1 MKRQELKQVTGRY
14 TGQVKKYSCQI
25 PGAFALE
32 DIHDLR
38 VAYKKLRA
46 WLRLLQGGVGAVCMP
61 AALKN
66 LYRAAGTVR
75 DEQLLLHMISTLVMP
90 QQPLPVFTQYI
101 QCRLF
106 ADKEQLVKAIEHI
119 HFKEVQNTIH
129 QSLPANWQHEVM
141 HKFIQV
147 KTAAIRLT
155 LLAGVDDKGLHTSR
169 KHLKDI
175 IYNGKTLQSLGLAW
189 PTDAGWVH
197 SPLLQGVSERLGV
210 FNDHCNTAAWL
221 QAAHVEDLPPEEK
234 SHLNKWQQEWEERK
248 DLLRNELWKEVA
260 ALTKR
265 PV

>member
-1 MKRQELKQVTGRY
+1 MKRQDLKQVTGRY
-14 TGQVKKYSCQI
+14 IEQVKKHSRKI
-25 PGAFALE
+25 PGAFTLE

-46 WLRLLQGGVGAVCMP
+46 WLRLLQGGVGVVCMP

-75 DEQLLLHMISTLVMP
+75 DEQLLLQLVGTLVMP

-101 QCRLF
+101 QRRLF

-119 HFKEVQNTIH
+119 HFKEVQDTIN
-129 QSLPANWQHEVM
+129 QSLPANWQQEVV

-189 PTDAGWVH
+189 PTDAGWPH

-210 FNDHCNTAAWL
+210 FNDHCNTASWL
-221 QAAHVEDLPPEEK
+221 QAAHVEDLPSEEK
-234 SHLNKWQQEWEERK
+234 SLLNQWQQEWEERK
-248 DLLRNELWKEVA
+248 EPVMNELWEEVRRLVA
-260 ALTKR
+260 TR
-265 PV
+265 